1 MAELT
6 PEQIAK
12 GYYTDISGINTALD
26 KVQEQEALRAKAKQA
41 QQDKLYQGIKDIS
54 GVFDNKYA
62 ATGTS
67 ADPILLGKINK
78 KKEELI
84 QGLMSGKVSPSS
96 AYMMASS
103 GVADINNLAGTIS
116 QYRQNT
122 EKKIADLKKD
132 HPELNSEQL
141 LNDSIKSA
149 IYNPETG
156 EVIAPNSNY
165 DYASTL
171 FNEDRLGRYTDKEL
185 LNINNQKAWKDLEGA
200 QGYMKTGPFTYEHK
214 MRPGQMIVP
223 GRGGG
228 MEISF
233 ESTPVGF
240 ELKENIVNK
249 NGKAVK
255 QQVRVGGLPG
265 ANDALISYFEGNR
278 GLKSAAQYEM
288 ADLDEIAKSDKEFAK
303 KWDNLN
309 PEDKYRVAAL
319 KYAKSNL
326 GSGGSYVKPAD
337 LSAEAQYNLR
347 LRELSKGNQEKE
359 NKFSGL
365 VDAWNIVRGSAGQ
378 AVEAQAPMENLAIG
392 SETNRTPVYDLTNMV
407 SKGTDKNLEDG
418 HGNPIKI
425 YYDKANGRI
434 ILNTKKKGDENL
446 ESTSRDK
453 SGKPDLESTSLK
465 TQFFEAGNDREA
477 LESFGKIAQSV
488 GIPPSQFIKLIQ
500 GQ

>member
-1 MAELT
+1 MAELS

-12 GYYTDISGINTALD
+12 GYYTDISGIGTALD

-78 KKEELI
+78 QKDALI
-84 QGLMSGKVSPSS
+84 QGIMSGKVSPSS

-156 EVIAPNSNY
+156 EIVAPNSNY

-171 FNEDRLGRYTDKEL
+171 FNQDRLGRYTDKEL
-185 LNINNQKAWKDLEGA
+185 LNINNQKAWKDLEGT

-214 MRPGQMIVP
+214 MKPGQMIVP
-223 GRGGG
+223 GRNGG
-228 MEISF
+228 MGVDF
-233 ESTPVGF
+233 ESLQVGQ
-240 ELKENIVNK
+240 EDKENIVNK

-255 QQVRVGGLPG
+255 QQVKVGGFPG
-265 ANDALISYFEGNR
+265 ASDALLYHFEGNR
-278 GLKSAAQYEM
+278 GLKSAAQYEL
-288 ADLDEIAKSDKEFAK
+288 AGLDEVAKNDPEFAK
-303 KWDNLN
+303 KWDNLS

-319 KYAKSNL
+319 RYAKSNL
-326 GSGGSYVKPAD
+326 GAGGSYVKPAD

-347 LRELSKGNQEKE
+347 LQELAKRNEK
-359 NKFSGL
+359 SGY
-365 VDAWNIVRGSAGQ
+365 VNP
-378 AVEAQAPMENLAIG
+378 VEALIKDYRSGETDPNRLLSHFRDQGVLMGYAKDAYDQEGKPLKIYGKPEIRGTKLMLVPYG
-392 SETNRTPVYDLTNMV
+392 SYRGL
-407 SKGTDKNLEDG
+407 DKNGKLLNDLRFSDG
-418 HGNPIKI
+418 TPITQ
-425 YYDKANGRI
+425 GRGFDL
-434 ILNTKKKGDENL
+434 LN
-446 ESTSRDK
+446 RDK
-453 SGKPDLESTSLK
+453 SIAEQETNTMLNVYGRINDDQPDIYTK
-465 TQFFEAGNDREA
+465 
-477 LESFGKIAQSV
+477 
-488 GIPPSQFIKLIQ
+488 
-500 GQ
+500 

>member
-1 MAELT
+1 MATELS

-12 GYYTDISGINTALD
+12 GYYTDISGIGTAID

-84 QGLMSGKVSPSS
+84 QGLMAGKVSPSS

-116 QYRQNT
+116 QYRLNT
-122 EKKIADLKKD
+122 EKKINDLKKD

-141 LNDSIKSA
+141 LNDAIKSA

-156 EVIAPNSNY
+156 EIVAPNANY

-171 FNEDRLGRYTDKEL
+171 FNQDRLGRYTDKEL
-185 LNINNQKAWKDLEGA
+185 LNINNQKAWKELEA
-200 QGYMKTGPFTYEHK
+200 TQGYMKTGPFTYEHR
-214 MRPGQMIVP
+214 MRPGQIVVP
-223 GRGGG
+223 GRNGG
-228 MEISF
+228 MGIDF
-233 ESTPVGF
+233 ESIQIGPEV
-240 ELKENIVNK
+240 KENIVSK
-249 NGKAVK
+249 NGKAVR
-255 QQVRVGGLPG
+255 QQVKVGGFPG
-265 ANDALISYFEGNR
+265 ASDALLNYFQGNR
-278 GLKSAAQYEM
+278 GLKSAAQYEL
-288 ADLDEIAKSDKEFAK
+288 AGLDEVAKNDPEFAK
-303 KWDNLN
+303 KWDVLT

-326 GSGGSYVKPAD
+326 GTGGSYIKPAD

-347 LRELSKGNQEKE
+347 LRELAKGDEKKE
-359 NKFSGL
+359 NKISGL
-365 VDAWNIVRGSAGQ
+365 VDAWNIVRGTAGQ

-392 SETNRTPVYDLTNMV
+392 KDTNRTPVYDLTNMV
-407 SKGTDKNLEDG
+407 SKGSDKNLEDG

-425 YYDKANGRI
+425 YYDKLNGRI
-434 ILNTKKKGDENL
+434 ILNTKKKA
-446 ESTSRDK
+446 DK
-453 SGKPDLESTSLK
+453 EDTEGTGVLK
-465 TQFFEAGNDREA
+465 TEFYKAANDREA
-477 LESFGKIAQSV
+477 LESFGKISQSV

>member
-1 MAELT
+1 MAGELS

-12 GYYTDISGINTALD
+12 GYYTDISGIGTAID

-78 KKEELI
+78 QKNDLI
-84 QGLMSGKVSPSS
+84 EGLMSGKVSPSS

-116 QYRQNT
+116 QYRLNT
-122 EKKIADLKKD
+122 EKKINDLKKD

-141 LNDSIKSA
+141 LNDAIKSA
-149 IYNPETG
+149 IYNPESG
-156 EVIAPNSNY
+156 EIVAPNANY

-171 FNEDRLGRYTDKEL
+171 FNQDRLGRYTDKEL
-185 LNINNQKAWKDLEGA
+185 LNINNQKAWKELEGT
-200 QGYMKTGPFTYEHK
+200 QGYMKTGPFTYEHR
-214 MRPGQMIVP
+214 MRPGQMVVP
-223 GRGGG
+223 GRNGG
-228 MEISF
+228 MGIDF
-233 ESTPVGF
+233 ESIQIGPEV
-240 ELKENIVNK
+240 KENIVNK
-249 NGKAVK
+249 NGKAVR
-255 QQVRVGGLPG
+255 QQVKVGGLPG
-265 ANDALISYFEGNR
+265 ASDALLNYFQGNR
-278 GLKSAAQYEM
+278 GLKSAAQYEL
-288 ADLDEIAKSDKEFAK
+288 AGLDEVAKNDPEFAK
-303 KWDNLN
+303 KWDVLT

-326 GSGGSYVKPAD
+326 GTGGSYVKPAD

-347 LRELSKGNQEKE
+347 LRELAKGDEKKE
-359 NKFSGL
+359 NKISGL
-365 VDAWNIVRGSAGQ
+365 VDAWNIVRGTAGQ

-392 SETNRTPVYDLTNMV
+392 KDTDRTPVYDLTNMV
-407 SKGTDKNLEDG
+407 SKGSDKNLEDG

-425 YYDKANGRI
+425 YYDKLNGRI
-434 ILNTKKKGDENL
+434 ILNTKKKA
-446 ESTSRDK
+446 DK
-453 SGKPDLESTSLK
+453 EDTEGTGILK
-465 TQFFEAGNDREA
+465 TEFYKAANDREA
-477 LESFGKIAQSV
+477 LESFGKISQSV